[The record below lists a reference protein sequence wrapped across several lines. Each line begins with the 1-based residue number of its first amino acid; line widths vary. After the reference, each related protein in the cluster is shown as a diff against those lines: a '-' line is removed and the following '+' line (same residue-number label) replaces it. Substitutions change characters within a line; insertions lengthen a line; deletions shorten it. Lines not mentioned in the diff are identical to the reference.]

1 MTPHILVGVNILG
14 LRVDAF
20 DLVLCDHVI
29 NFENFLYVME
39 HLQIERLVS
48 LQFFCIFVLG
58 IFIILI

>member
-14 LRVDAF
+14 LRADAF

-29 NFENFLYVME
+29 NFENFLCVIE

-48 LQFFCIFVLG
+48 MQFFLHFCIG
-58 IFIILI
+58 YIYY